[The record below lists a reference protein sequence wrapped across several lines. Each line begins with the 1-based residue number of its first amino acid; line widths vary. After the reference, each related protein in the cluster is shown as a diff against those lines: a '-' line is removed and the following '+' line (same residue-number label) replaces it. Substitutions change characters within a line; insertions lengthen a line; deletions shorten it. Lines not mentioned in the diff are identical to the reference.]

1 MQISV
6 VGAPGVALQ
15 TKPDPA
21 PLQTHVPVLV
31 QAPTPTVQEDPFS
44 GQSSSVVPLQLSS
57 TPLQSSVLP
66 GLIRL
71 FASLQSVLLAT

>member
-1 MQISV
+1 MALTPCPS
-6 VGAPGVALQ
+6 VALQ
-15 TKPDPA
+15 TKPEPV